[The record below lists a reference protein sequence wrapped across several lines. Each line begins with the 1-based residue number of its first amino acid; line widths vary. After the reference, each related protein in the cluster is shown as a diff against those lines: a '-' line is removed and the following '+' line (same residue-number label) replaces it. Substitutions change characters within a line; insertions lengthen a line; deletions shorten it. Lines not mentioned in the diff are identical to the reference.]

1 MLACT
6 GPRLRR
12 LASWHCADD
21 RALSRGDLAAC
32 NPGSRGRAKRWQ
44 RAISAHVR
52 LLAHLPA
59 PTPGAHHPMN
69 LHRLARALSVLLTLG
84 TATLAH
90 ADLAQPRL
98 VRVRLGA
105 GLTVAKLLEA
115 GLDIVEVKGTSEA
128 HLLEWPGDE
137 IKLIGLAATSEVLD
151 AYPGRTAALRARA
164 ELVSRPAPNPTLV
177 RSAVGP
183 DGV

>member
-1 MLACT
+1 
-6 GPRLRR
+6 
-12 LASWHCADD
+12 
-21 RALSRGDLAAC
+21 
-32 NPGSRGRAKRWQ
+32 
-44 RAISAHVR
+44 
-52 LLAHLPA
+52 
-59 PTPGAHHPMN
+59 
-69 LHRLARALSVLLTLG
+69 
-84 TATLAH
+84 
-90 ADLAQPRL
+90 
-98 VRVRLGA
+98 VRLGA
-105 GLTVAKLLEA
+105 GLTVAKLLQA

-183 DGV
+183 DGVFRIESLPPFGSGSMAGYWTLAEIKMKLDALVADDTHHPAA